1 MACDVVRQRVVLFS
15 GWTHSGILSDTW
27 EWDGSNWTQRSPAT
41 SPSARQWHA
50 MAHDSARQRVVLF
63 GGSDQPNYSS
73 SDTWEWDGGNWTQ
86 RSSATAPAA
95 RRGPAMAYDMA
106 RQRVMLFGG
115 GVPGRRLSDTFSD
128 TWLFGRLTP
137 AISQPFGKAC
147 PGTSGPPV
155 LTSNDPYLGSPAF
168 RLVLASARE
177 SSICLFGL
185 SPGTQ
190 TLPIGPCTLYLSDPI
205 LLLPEPSNAAG
216 FAQTVPIPLPIDI
229 ALRGAIVYAQTFV
242 VDPQVPVFDLAFSAG
257 LGLVLGD

>member
-1 MACDVVRQRVVLFS
+1 MAYDL
-15 GWTHSGILSDTW
+15 
-27 EWDGSNWTQRSPAT
+27 
-41 SPSARQWHA
+41 
-50 MAHDSARQRVVLF
+50 ARQRVVLF
-63 GGSDQPNYSS
+63 GG
-73 SDTWEWDGGNWTQ
+73 GHIGK
-86 RSSATAPAA
+86 R
-95 RRGPAMAYDMA
+95 
-106 RQRVMLFGG
+106 
-115 GVPGRRLSDTFSD
+115 FSD

-137 AISQPFGKAC
+137 AISQPFGKGC

-216 FAQTVPIPLPIDI
+216 FAQTVPIPLPLDI